1 MPFQRSLGWRQ
12 IRTSLVPC
20 CAPSSRHRLI
30 YFWRSE
36 GRTAIATHPVSVR
49 RLLLPALAVCLLA
62 PEPASSGDFSL
73 LSLSIRARVSNATTL
88 GAEQPE
94 EADAYDLAVLLAL
107 PWLNEIKSGWKI
119 DSRLMV
125 SAGLLQSGGEEALTV
140 SLIPAI
146 ALRGKGGW
154 LVLDAGA
161 GFALMSRH
169 TLGTQD
175 YGGPF
180 QFALTAGASL
190 PVGKRLSLGY
200 RFMHYSDAGIN
211 GDDTTGADLH
221 MVEIGYR
228 F

>member
-1 MPFQRSLGWRQ
+1 M
-12 IRTSLVPC
+12 RTSLVPC
-20 CAPSSRHRLI
+20 RAPSSRSRLI
-30 YFWRSE
+30 HFSRPE
-36 GRTAIATHPVSVR
+36 GRTAIATRLVFLK

-88 GAEQPE
+88 GAAQPE

-119 DSRLMV
+119 DSRLMA
-125 SAGLLQSGGEEALTV
+125 SAGLLQSGGDDALTV
-140 SLIPAI
+140 SLIPGI

-161 GFALMSRH
+161 GVALMSRH

-190 PVGKRLSLGY
+190 PAGKRLSLGY